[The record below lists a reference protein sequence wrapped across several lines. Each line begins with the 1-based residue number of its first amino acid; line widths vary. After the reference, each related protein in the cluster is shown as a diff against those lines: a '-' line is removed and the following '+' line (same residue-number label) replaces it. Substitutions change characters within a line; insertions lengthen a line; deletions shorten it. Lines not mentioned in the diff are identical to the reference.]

1 MRNFQDT
8 NTFTIQTMSP
18 QLRVADIDRAIRFYT
33 EKLGFILDFQYEDFY
48 AGVVKDG
55 CSVHLKLGE
64 SFRENTTEDLDL
76 VFSVDDIESVYSLLI
91 DRAVDICQ
99 PLRDMP
105 YGKEF
110 YVTDPDGNKLAFLK
124 I

>member
-1 MRNFQDT
+1 M

-18 QLRVADIDRAIRFYT
+18 QLLVADIDRAIGFYT
-33 EKLGFILDFQYEDFY
+33 GKLDFELAFRYDDFY
-48 AGVVKDG
+48 AGIVKDG
-55 CSVHLKLGE
+55 CSVHLKLGG
-64 SFRENTTEDLDL
+64 SPRQKAREDLDL
-76 VFSVDDIESVYSLLI
+76 VFSVDNVEKAYALLV

-110 YVTDPDGNKLAFLK
+110 YVADPDGNILAFLK
-124 I
+124 S

>member
-1 MRNFQDT
+1 MK
-8 NTFTIQTMSP
+8 TFTIQTMSP
-18 QLRVADIDRAIRFYT
+18 QLPVADLDRAIRFYT
-33 EKLGFILDFQYEDFY
+33 EKLDFKLDFRYEDFY
-48 AGVVKDG
+48 AGIVKDG

-64 SFRENTTEDLDL
+64 SLQEKTTEDLDL
-76 VFSVDDIESVYSLLI
+76 VFSVNDVERIYGLLI

-110 YVTDPDGNKLAFLK
+110 YVADPDGNKLAFLNS
-124 I
+124 